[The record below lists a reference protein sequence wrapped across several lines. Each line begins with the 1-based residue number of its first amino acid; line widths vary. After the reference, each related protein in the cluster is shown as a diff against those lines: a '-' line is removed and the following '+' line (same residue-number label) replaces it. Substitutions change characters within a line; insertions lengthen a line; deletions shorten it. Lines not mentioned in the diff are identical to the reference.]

1 MRKEQ
6 PQEQQHRVVALIM
19 IGQAASDDFK
29 DDDQCVAAPSQHF
42 PSPSAIDYFHQ
53 LHQQHQRRRITKR
66 KKFQDLLQDL

>member
-19 IGQAASDDFK
+19 IGQAPNDDFK
-29 DDDQCVAAPSQHF
+29 DDDQLVTAPSQHLQ
-42 PSPSAIDYFHQ
+42 SPSAMDYFHQ

-66 KKFQDLLQDL
+66 RTFQDLLQDL